1 LRTWQRRALAC
12 GLAAGAYLAA
22 RWWFRRRHYGRDWQ
36 PSALG
41 APRGDRIAVTHMGRG
56 RKAAVVVAHGL
67 LKSKNDHRVH
77 ALCQYLSRDLD
88 VIAFDWPGH
97 GESDG
102 TCDLDLQS
110 RADELSR
117 IIGHTRSLGY
127 DRVGLVG
134 CSMGAAA
141 AIVAVGQ
148 GAPVDALVTVST
160 PVRPLLAG
168 KRIPS
173 WPLALFAQMTGTRL
187 APRIGSRT
195 WPLAWIDRVAPT
207 PLLIV
212 HNGLDTL
219 VPAHDSRALYAV
231 ARQPKAYI
239 EAPTALHAATASSQS
254 HIAAWLQS
262 MLDTERDSEP
272 PN

>member
-1 LRTWQRRALAC
+1 MRTWQRRALAC

-22 RWWFRRRHYGRDWQ
+22 RCWFRRRPYGADWQ
-36 PSALG
+36 LSTLQ
-41 APRGDRIAVTHMGRG
+41 APHGDRIAMTHIGRG
-56 RKAAVVVAHGL
+56 HRAAVIVAHGL
-67 LKSKNDHRVH
+67 AKSKNDHRIFG
-77 ALCQYLSRDLD
+77 LCQYLACQMD

-97 GESDG
+97 GASGG

-110 RADELSR
+110 RADELAR
-117 IIGHTRSLGY
+117 IINHARSLGY
-127 DRVGLVG
+127 ARVGLIG

-148 GAPVDALVTVST
+148 GAPVDTLVAVST
-160 PVRPLLAG
+160 PLRPVLAG

-173 WPLALFAQMTGTRL
+173 WPLAPFARMTGTRL

-195 WPLAWIDRVAPT
+195 WPLAWIDRVSPT
-207 PLLIV
+207 PLLSI

-219 VPAHDSRALYAV
+219 VPARDSHALYGI

-239 EAPTALHAATASSQS
+239 EAPTALHAATASTQS

>member
-1 LRTWQRRALAC
+1 MRTWQRRALAC

-22 RWWFRRRHYGRDWQ
+22 RWWFRSRRYSADWQ
-36 PSALG
+36 PSALN
-41 APRGDRIAVTHMGRG
+41 APQTDRIAMTHMGRG
-56 RKAAVVVAHGL
+56 RRAAVVVTHGL
-67 LKSKNDHRVH
+67 AKSKNDHRIYG
-77 ALCQYLSRDLD
+77 LCQYLSRHFDI
-88 VIAFDWPGH
+88 IAFDWPGH
-97 GESDG
+97 GDSDG
-102 TCDLDLQS
+102 ACDLDLQS
-110 RADELSR
+110 RADELAR
-117 IIGHTRSLGY
+117 IIEHTRGLGY
-127 DRVGLVG
+127 ARVGVVG

-168 KRIPS
+168 RRIAS
-173 WPLALFAQMTGTRL
+173 WPLAPFAQMTGTRL

-195 WPLAWIDRVAPT
+195 WPLAWIDRVSPT
-207 PLLIV
+207 PLLII

-219 VPAHDSRALYAV
+219 VPARDSRALYGI

-239 EAPTALHAATASSQS
+239 EAPTALHAATASTQS